1 MDERILEHLKLLNK
15 YLLSL
20 RELAQL
26 SEEEF
31 ENDFK
36 NWASAERFL
45 HLAIESCIN
54 IGNRIVSLMQFKKPV
69 QTPETYG
76 DIFIELAKLGTIPQ
90 NFVDTML
97 KMVKFRNRLVHI
109 YWRIDPPQVYKILKE
124 NLGDFEKFENFIV
137 KYIEIEKI

>member
-15 YLLSL
+15 YMLSL

-26 SEEEF
+26 SAEEF
-31 ENDFK
+31 KKDFK

-69 QTPETYG
+69 HTPETYG
-76 DIFIELAKLGTIPQ
+76 DIFIELAKLGAIPQ
-90 NFVDTML
+90 NFLDSML
-97 KMVKFRNRLVHI
+97 KMVKFRNRLVHV
-109 YWRIDPPQVYKILKE
+109 YWQIDQSEIYKILKE
-124 NLGDFEKFENFIV
+124 DLGDLEKFKNFMV
-137 KYIEIEKI
+137 KYVETEKI

>member
-20 RELAQL
+20 RELSQL
-26 SEEEF
+26 SEGEF
-31 ENDFK
+31 IKDFK

-76 DIFIELAKLGTIPQ
+76 DIFIELAKLGSIPHD
-90 NFVDTML
+90 FVDTML

-109 YWRIDPPQVYKILKE
+109 YWKIEPGQIYKILKE
-124 NLGDFEKFENFIV
+124 NLGDFEKFKNFIV
-137 KYIEIEKI
+137 KYMELEKI